1 MIPLIGSLDRTSH
14 GVNRVPIQTS
24 GAYPMLLNNIAARFN
39 SLSDLYSNAFSV
51 FSKETIN
58 SQFARKANNFFT
70 FGACLNTTTH

>member
-1 MIPLIGSLDRTSH
+1 
-14 GVNRVPIQTS
+14 
-24 GAYPMLLNNIAARFN
+24 MLLNNIAARFN